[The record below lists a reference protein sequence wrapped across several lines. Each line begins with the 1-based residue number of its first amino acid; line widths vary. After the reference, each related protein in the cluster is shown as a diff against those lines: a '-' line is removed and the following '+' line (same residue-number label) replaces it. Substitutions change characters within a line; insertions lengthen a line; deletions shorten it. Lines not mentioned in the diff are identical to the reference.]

1 MNCDHLVKTIRA
13 ELIRQAGDQAS
24 FCSEVLDWHS
34 LDEKGNPA
42 SSPDAVTYEGEINLR
57 ELAQAILRRITE
69 AAE

>member
-1 MNCDHLVKTIRA
+1 MTRDHLVKTIRA

-34 LDEKGNPA
+34 LDEKGNPV

-57 ELAQAILRRITE
+57 QLAEAILHQVTE